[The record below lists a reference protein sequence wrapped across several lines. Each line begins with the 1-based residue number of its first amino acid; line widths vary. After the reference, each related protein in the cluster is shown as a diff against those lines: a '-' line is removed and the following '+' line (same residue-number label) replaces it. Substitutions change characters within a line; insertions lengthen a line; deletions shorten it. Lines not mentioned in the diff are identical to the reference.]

1 MNDLESEIILKKGG
15 RPSIRNIPRDEQYFN
30 NYYQQTKHDFTCE
43 CGMTLS
49 SKSKARHLKR
59 QVHFKKL
66 EDKSKQSFDLLI
78 DSSESIDKLK
88 QNIDSKEDAKP

>member
-1 MNDLESEIILKKGG
+1 MNDLESKNIINKGG

-66 EDKSKQSFDLLI
+66 EDKTKESLKPTL
-78 DSSESIDKLK
+78 DSLE
-88 QNIDSKEDAKP
+88 

>member
-1 MNDLESEIILKKGG
+1 MQINNDLEINTKNKGG
-15 RPSIRNIPRDEQYFN
+15 RPSIRNIIRDDQYFN

-66 EDKSKQSFDLLI
+66 EDLKQSFKPTL
-78 DSSESIDKLK
+78 DSL
-88 QNIDSKEDAKP
+88 DSLD